1 MSIYPVHLIE
11 WYPKG
16 DENYVSSKIVTLCSP
31 CLRCG
36 KKAKNYAAAY
46 GHHSIPW
53 GHGDIWCSRKCYKKW
68 KRK

>member
-16 DENYVSSKIVTLCSP
+16 DENYFHAKISVLLTP

-36 KKAKNYAAAY
+36 KKAKFYASGY

-53 GHGDIWCSRKCYKKW
+53 GYGDIWCSRRCYKKW